1 MKKIVYLSLGS
12 NVGDRQANLEQAIAQ
27 LANLGT
33 VVRRSS
39 FYETEPM
46 EVTDQPWFLNCA
58 VELETELMPKQF
70 IAAVLDVERSM
81 GRKRTKKKGPRTID
95 IDVVLFGKSIVEMK
109 GLTVPHPAMHLRRFV
124 LEPIVEIAPEVRH
137 PVFKRSMREL
147 RDALPAG
154 SGKVKKISAA
164 RVYLAA
170 CGCGVAGRSACE

>member
-1 MKKIVYLSLGS
+1 MKKTVYLSLGS
-12 NVGDRQANLEQAIAQ
+12 NVGDREANLEQAISQ
-27 LANLGT
+27 LENLGT
-33 VVRRSS
+33 VLRRSS

-70 IAAVLDVERSM
+70 ISAVLDVERSM
-81 GRKRTKKKGPRTID
+81 GRKRTKKKGPRSID
-95 IDVVLFGKSIVEMK
+95 IDVILFGKSIVEMK

-124 LEPIVEIAPEVRH
+124 LEPMVEIAPEVRH

-154 SGKVKKISAA
+154 AGQVKKIASAQA
-164 RVYLAA
+164 
-170 CGCGVAGRSACE
+170 

>member
-1 MKKIVYLSLGS
+1 VKKTVYLSLGS
-12 NVGDRQANLEQAIAQ
+12 NVGDRQASLEQAIAQ
-27 LANLGT
+27 LAKLGT
-33 VVRRSS
+33 VTKRSA

-46 EVTDQPWFLNCA
+46 EITDQPWFLNSA

-70 IAAVLDVERSM
+70 IAAVLDIEREM

-95 IDVVLFGKSIVEMK
+95 IDVLLFGKSIIEMK

-124 LEPIVEIAPEVRH
+124 LEPMVEIAPELRH

-154 SGKVKKISAA
+154 SGHVKKPAA
-164 RVYLAA
+164 
-170 CGCGVAGRSACE
+170 SPI

>member
-1 MKKIVYLSLGS
+1 VKKTVYLSLGS
-12 NVGDRQANLEQAIAQ
+12 NVGARHANLEQAITQ
-27 LANLGT
+27 LANLGA
-33 VVRRSS
+33 VVRRSA

-124 LEPIVEIAPEVRH
+124 LEPMVEIAPEVRH

-154 SGKVKKISAA
+154 SGQVKRVSATTA
-164 RVYLAA
+164 
-170 CGCGVAGRSACE
+170 

>member
-1 MKKIVYLSLGS
+1 VKKTVYLSLGS
-12 NVGDRQANLEQAIAQ
+12 NVGDRQANLEQAISQ
-27 LANLGT
+27 LSDLGT
-33 VVRRSS
+33 VRQRSA

-70 IAAVLDVERSM
+70 ISAVLDVERSM
-81 GRKRTKKKGPRTID
+81 GRRRIKKKGPRSID
-95 IDVVLFGKSIVEMK
+95 IDVILFGKSIIEMK

-124 LEPIVEIAPEVRH
+124 LEPMVEIAPEVRH

-154 SGKVKKISAA
+154 SGQVKRIF
-164 RVYLAA
+164 
-170 CGCGVAGRSACE
+170 VAQV

>member
-1 MKKIVYLSLGS
+1 VKKTVYLSLGS
-12 NVGDRQANLEQAIAQ
+12 NVGDRQANLEQAISQ
-27 LANLGT
+27 LATIGT
-33 VVRRSS
+33 VTKRSA

-46 EVTDQPWFLNCA
+46 EVTDQPWFLNCT

-81 GRKRTKKKGPRTID
+81 GRKRIKKKGPRTID

-124 LEPIVEIAPEVRH
+124 LEPMVEIAPEVRH

-154 SGKVKKISAA
+154 AGQVKKIAA
-164 RVYLAA
+164 AQV
-170 CGCGVAGRSACE
+170 

>member
-1 MKKIVYLSLGS
+1 MKKTVYLSLGS
-12 NVGDRQANLEQAIAQ
+12 NVGDRQANLERAISE
-27 LANLGT
+27 LATIGA
-33 VVRRSS
+33 VVKRSS
-39 FYETEPM
+39 LYETEPM

-95 IDVVLFGKSIVEMK
+95 IDVILFGKSIVEMK

-124 LEPIVEIAPEVRH
+124 LEPIVEIAAEVRH

-154 SGKVKKISAA
+154 SGQVKKVGAA
-164 RVYLAA
+164 PV
-170 CGCGVAGRSACE
+170 